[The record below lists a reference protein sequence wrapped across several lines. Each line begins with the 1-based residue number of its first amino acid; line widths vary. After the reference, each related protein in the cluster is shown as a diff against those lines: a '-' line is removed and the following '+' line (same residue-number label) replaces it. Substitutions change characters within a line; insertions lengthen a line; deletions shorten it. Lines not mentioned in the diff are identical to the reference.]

1 MPVFAHTAN
10 FNANK
15 KEIWNWYNSDGAFRR
30 IMPEWEGIQ
39 PMAAGKSTPSSLFRQ
54 NSDCTK
60 AGKAPMQTRVMAL
73 TSQNPHVF
81 LYFMLWKPLLV

>member
-39 PMAAGKSTPSSLFRQ
+39 PMAAGRLVDGDETIFKVKMGPFRQ
-54 NSDCTK
+54 KMGCK
-60 AGKAPMQTRVMAL
+60 
-73 TSQNPHVF
+73 TSQCHRRRIF
-81 LYFMLWKPLLV
+81 C